1 MTQPK
6 SSASSQGTGNGSTKL
21 HTPPV
26 TRATSPYGTR
36 SRNRG
41 AASRVNYAEDKD
53 NEMDYDYTTVTVPSA
68 STNTAASSSQSMG
81 STIVN
86 GGSSRRASAAMTAA
100 TREAS
105 GASHSTKKR
114 KGTFVQPKERICN
127 MYSFSS
133 PVVKDGVLTAD
144 DGTTFSVNGMNM
156 VTCARPT
163 FSLQLLSP
171 LFSDYFATS
180 NPLPL
185 ESCRTHLFDM

>member
-53 NEMDYDYTTVTVPSA
+53 NEMDYDYTTAPSA
-68 STNTAASSSQSMG
+68 STNTAASSQSIG
-81 STIVN
+81 NTVVN
-86 GGSSRRASAAMTAA
+86 GGSSRRASAATTAA
-100 TREAS
+100 TKEAL
-105 GASHSTKKR
+105 GTSHSTKKR
-114 KGTFVQPKERICN
+114 KGTFVQPKEKICN
-127 MYSFSS
+127 MYSFNN

-156 VTCARPT
+156 VICARPT
-163 FSLQLLSP
+163 FSLQLLSHP